1 MKKIIMLLSTL
12 MFVSL
17 SHAQATLELFGQP
30 LKNATRP
37 QLRDAIKKAGVQQK
51 RENDLYWVDEYNPSD
66 VLEGASGLAVGYVS
80 ATNRFAFAE
89 YTFSTFMDT
98 GLVGKVIKM
107 VSNKYGPPSSEQG
120 DMGLGPV
127 NAHWNLPQGMRIEVK
142 RGWPDTTTY
151 LDYKDVS
158 AYQQMS
164 AEIDKQKNA
173 VEKQQQQNQNQAF

>member
-1 MKKIIMLLSTL
+1 MLLSTL

-37 QLRDAIKKAGVQQK
+37 QLRDAIKKAGVQPK
-51 RENDLYWVDEYNPSD
+51 RENDHYWVDQYNPSG
-66 VLEGASGLAVGYVS
+66 VLEGASDLSVGYVI
-80 ATNRFAFAE
+80 ATKRFAFAE
-89 YTFSTFMDT
+89 YTFSAFIDT

-120 DMGLGPV
+120 DMDLGPV
-127 NAHWNLPQGMRIEVK
+127 NARWNLPQGMRIDVK

-151 LDYKDVS
+151 LDYKDTS
-158 AYQQMS
+158 TYQQMS
-164 AEIDKQKNA
+164 AEIDAQKSA
-173 VEKQQQQNQNQAF
+173 VEKQQQQSQNRAF